1 MTKKIY
7 EDEKRVVYLREEPP
21 GESWVFYHQKVDGKE
36 IIPRGYLLGDNSL
49 RVVVA
54 PKPEQA

>member
-7 EDEKRVVYLREEPP
+7 EDDKGIVYLREEP
-21 GESWVFYHQKVDGKE
+21 GETWVFFHPKVDGKE
-36 IIPRGYLLGDNSL
+36 LIPRGYMLGDNAL
-49 RVVVA
+49 RYMPVA